1 MFWASTAHHQ
11 EVRYMCVANGTS
23 KTTVSEPGL
32 LIVIFPVINHSGDIG
47 PFYRK
52 SFRVQRGH
60 GTGSFFR
67 RLFHIVKPLL
77 YSGTNAV
84 GKEALKTGINYN

>member
-1 MFWASTAHHQ
+1 M
-11 EVRYMCVANGTS
+11 YVANGTS

-32 LIVIFPVINHSGDIG
+32 LIVTFTVISHSGGGDIK
-47 PFYRK
+47 PLYRK

-60 GTGSFFR
+60 GTGTFFR
-67 RLFHIVKPLL
+67 GLFHIIKPLL

-84 GKEALKTGINYN
+84 E